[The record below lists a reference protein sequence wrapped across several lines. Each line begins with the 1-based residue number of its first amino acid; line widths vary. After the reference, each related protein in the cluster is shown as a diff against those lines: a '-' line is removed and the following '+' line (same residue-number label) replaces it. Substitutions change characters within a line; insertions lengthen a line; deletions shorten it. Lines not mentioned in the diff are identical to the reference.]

1 MPFITPLE
9 ELQTRHADAI
19 LATYLVGSR
28 AYGTAT
34 PESDEDYR
42 GIFVLPMR
50 EYLSI
55 REPVMQVSDERNNT
69 TYYTLKRFLELAA
82 SANPNIIEMLFMP
95 DDCVVFEA
103 PLMKRLLQSRDLF
116 ITKQAYSSHVHYAMS
131 QIKRAKGQNK
141 WINNPQPETCPTE
154 EDFCWL
160 IPIQHQSLERKQGT
174 RNESRNGSHRNDGKQ
189 DDNFPLRPIP
199 VKQSGIDLA
208 ECHCAAV
215 EHLANAYRLYHV
227 GKPARGVFRGG
238 LIVCESIP
246 KDDERTQCV
255 GMLIYNRAEH
265 ERAVRDHGHYWEW
278 RRHRNDARWQSQ
290 ERGERDYDAKN
301 MMHTFRLL
309 LSGEN
314 ILRCGAPLVRFEGE
328 KLLLLLDIRSGRF
341 AYDDLIHMA
350 DERFAVFSAS
360 LETSTLPDA
369 ADAERIDA
377 LLYEMTMEWEA
388 GYGL

>member
-1 MPFITPLE
+1 MGDIIDLTT
-9 ELQTRHADAI
+9 LQTHHADAV
-19 LATYLVGSR
+19 LATYLAGSR

-42 GIFVLPMR
+42 GVFVLPMR

-55 REPVMQVSDERNNT
+55 CETVMQVSDERNNT

-82 SANPNIIEMLFMP
+82 TANPNIIEMLFMP
-95 DDCVVFEA
+95 DDCVVFES
-103 PLMKRLLQSRDLF
+103 PLMKRLLESRDRF
-116 ITKQAYSSHVHYAMS
+116 ITKQVYSSHVHYAMS

-141 WINNPQPETCPTE
+141 WVNNQQPEILPSE

-160 IPIQHQSLERKQGT
+160 IPMVGRSCRDRCDLP
-174 RNESRNGSHRNDGKQ
+174 NV
-189 DDNFPLRPIP
+189 DNFPLRPIP
-199 VKQSGIDLA
+199 IKQSGINLA

-215 EHLANAYRLYHV
+215 EQLGNAYRLYHY
-227 GKPARGVFRGG
+227 GKSARGVFRGG

-246 KDDERTQCV
+246 KEDELSKCI

-265 ERAVRDHGHYWEW
+265 ERAVRDHAHYWEW

-301 MMHTFRLL
+301 LMHTFRLL

-314 ILRCGAPLVRFEGE
+314 ILRHGVPLVRFESNQ
-328 KLLLLLDIRSGRF
+328 LQLLLDIKSGQF
-341 AYDDLIHMA
+341 AYDDLIRMA
-350 DERFAVFSAS
+350 DERFAQFSAL
-360 LETSTLPDA
+360 LETSTLP
-369 ADAERIDA
+369 ESVETREIDT
-377 LLYEMTMEWEA
+377 LLREVTGEWEA
-388 GYGL
+388 EYGL